1 MAFKIA
7 SSPHVSTTLHT
18 NKVMLRVAY
27 CLIPGIL
34 AQTYFFGMGTLI
46 QIVLAVTVALS
57 AEACVMKLRNK
68 PIKDALSDNSALVTA
83 LLIAVA
89 IPPLTPWWMTLI
101 GCLFAIVIVKHLYGG
116 LGNNIF
122 NPAMAAYVLL
132 LVSFPVQMTTWVAPT
147 ELATNHVGIMAAL
160 NSIFELSNVDIDYYR
175 LGIDGHTMAT
185 PLDTFKTDL
194 SMGLTSGESLQ
205 KSVFDGVAGVGWLWV
220 NVAYLIGGLIM
231 LKLKVI
237 RWHISTGILLAIFIC
252 AGIGFL
258 LNPSTHASPLLHL
271 FSGGTML
278 CAFFIAT
285 DPVTAATSPR
295 GRLLFGAIIGVLIF
309 VIRTYGGYPDAV
321 AFAVLLANMCAP
333 FIDYYIRPRSYGHRA
348 GN

>member
-7 SSPHVSTTLHT
+7 SSPHVSTTLQT

-34 AQTYFFGMGTLI
+34 AQTYFFGMGTLV
-46 QIVLAVTVALS
+46 QIIIAVVTALS
-57 AEACVMKLRNK
+57 AEACIMKLRNK
-68 PIKDALSDNSALVTA
+68 SIKTALADNSALVTA

-89 IPPLTPWWMTLI
+89 IPPLTPWWMTVI

-132 LVSFPVQMTTWVAPT
+132 LVSFPVQMTSWVAPA
-147 ELATNHVGIMAAL
+147 ELASNHVGIIAAL
-160 NSIFELSNVDIDYYR
+160 NSIFELSNVDIHLYR

-194 SMGLTSGESLQ
+194 SMGLTSAESLQ
-205 KSVFDGVAGVGWLWV
+205 KNVFDGIAGVGWLWV
-220 NVAYLIGGLIM
+220 NIAYLLGGLVM

-237 RWHISTGILLAIFIC
+237 RWQISTGILLAIFIC
-252 AGIGFL
+252 AGVGFL

>member
-7 SSPHVSTTLHT
+7 SSPHVSTTLQT

-34 AQTYFFGMGTLI
+34 AQTYFFGMGTLV
-46 QIVLAVTVALS
+46 QIIIAVVTALS

-68 PIKDALSDNSALVTA
+68 SIKTALADNSALVTA

-89 IPPLTPWWMTLI
+89 IPPLTPWWMAVI

-132 LVSFPVQMTTWVAPT
+132 LVSFPVQMTSWVAPA
-147 ELATNHVGIMAAL
+147 ELASNHVGIIAAL
-160 NSIFELSNVDIDYYR
+160 NSIFELSNVDIHLYR

-194 SMGLTSGESLQ
+194 SMGLTSAESLQ
-205 KSVFDGVAGVGWLWV
+205 KNVFDGIAGVGWLWV
-220 NVAYLIGGLIM
+220 NIAYLLGGLVM

-237 RWHISTGILLAIFIC
+237 RWQISTGILLAIFIC
-252 AGIGFL
+252 AGVGFL

>member
-7 SSPHVSTTLHT
+7 SSPHVSTTLQT

-34 AQTYFFGMGTLI
+34 AQTYFFGMGTLV
-46 QIVLAVTVALS
+46 QIIIAVVTALS
-57 AEACVMKLRNK
+57 AEACIMKLRNK
-68 PIKDALSDNSALVTA
+68 SIKTALADNSALVTA

-89 IPPLTPWWMTLI
+89 IPPLTPWWMTVI

-132 LVSFPVQMTTWVAPT
+132 LVSFPVQMTSWVAPA
-147 ELATNHVGIMAAL
+147 ELASNHVGIIAAL
-160 NSIFELSNVDIDYYR
+160 NSIFELSNVDIHLYR

-194 SMGLTSGESLQ
+194 SMGLTSAESLQ
-205 KSVFDGVAGVGWLWV
+205 KNVFDGIAGVGWFWV
-220 NVAYLIGGLIM
+220 NIAYLLGGLVM

-237 RWHISTGILLAIFIC
+237 RWQISTGILLAIFIC
-252 AGIGFL
+252 AGVGFL

>member
-7 SSPHVSTTLHT
+7 SSPHVSTNLQT
-18 NKVMLRVAY
+18 NKVMQRVAL
-27 CLIPGIL
+27 CLIPGIA
-34 AQTYFFGMGTLI
+34 AQVYFFGMGTLV
-46 QIVLAVTVALS
+46 QILIAVLVSLS
-57 AEACVMKLRNK
+57 AEAAVMKLRNK
-68 PIKDALSDNSALVTA
+68 SIKSALSDNSALVTA

-89 IPPLTPWWMTLI
+89 IPPLTPWWMTVI

-132 LVSFPVQMTTWVAPT
+132 LVSFPLQMTNWVAPA
-147 ELATNHVGIMAAL
+147 ELTANHVGIIAAL
-160 NSIFELSNVDIDYYR
+160 SQIFEISPASLDYFK
-175 LGIDGHTMAT
+175 ITVDGHTMAT

-194 SMGLTSGESLQ
+194 SMGMTSTESLQ
-205 KSVFDGVAGVGWLWV
+205 RNVFDGMTGIGWFWV
-220 NVAYLIGGLIM
+220 NMAYLLGGLVM
-231 LKLKVI
+231 LKIKVI
-237 RWHISTGILLAIFIC
+237 RWHISSAILLSIFIC
-252 AGIGFL
+252 SGFAFL
-258 LNPSTHASPLLHL
+258 LNPDTHASPILHL

-285 DPVTAATSPR
+285 DPVTAATSPK

>member
-18 NKVMLRVAY
+18 NKVMQRVAL

-34 AQTYFFGMGTLI
+34 AQVYFFGMGTLV
-46 QIVLAVTVALS
+46 QILIAVLTCLS
-57 AEACVMKLRNK
+57 AEAAIMKLRNK
-68 PIKDALSDNSALVTA
+68 SIKNALSDNSALVTGI
-83 LLIAVA
+83 LIAIA
-89 IPPLTPWWMTLI
+89 IPPLTPWWMTVI
-101 GCLFAIVIVKHLYGG
+101 GCGFAMVIVKHLYGG

-132 LVSFPVQMTTWVAPT
+132 LVSFPVQMTNWVAPA
-147 ELATNHVGIMAAL
+147 ELAANQVGIVAAFAH
-160 NSIFELSNVDIDYYR
+160 IFEFTSAGLDHFRIAV
-175 LGIDGHTMAT
+175 DGHTMAT

-194 SMGLTSGESLQ
+194 SMGMTSSESLQ
-205 KSVFDGVAGVGWLWV
+205 RNVFDGMTGVGWFWINL
-220 NVAYLIGGLIM
+220 AYLAGGLIM

-237 RWHISTGILLAIFIC
+237 RWHISTGILLAIFVC
-252 AGIGFL
+252 SGFGFL
-258 LNPSTHASPLLHL
+258 LNPDTHASPMLHL

-285 DPVTAATSPR
+285 DPVTAATSTR
-295 GRLLFGAIIGVLIF
+295 GRLLFGAIIGVLVF

>member
-7 SSPHVSTTLHT
+7 SSPHVSTTLQT

-34 AQTYFFGMGTLI
+34 AQTYFFGMGTLV
-46 QIVLAVTVALS
+46 QIIIAVVTALS
-57 AEACVMKLRNK
+57 AEACIMKLRNK
-68 PIKDALSDNSALVTA
+68 SIKTALADNSALVTA

-89 IPPLTPWWMTLI
+89 IPPLTPWWMTVI
-101 GCLFAIVIVKHLYGG
+101 GSLFAIVIVKHLYGG

-132 LVSFPVQMTTWVAPT
+132 LVSFPVQMTSWVAPA
-147 ELATNHVGIMAAL
+147 ELASNHVGIMAAL
-160 NSIFELSNVDIDYYR
+160 NSIFELSNVDINLYR

-194 SMGLTSGESLQ
+194 SMGLTSAESLQ
-205 KSVFDGVAGVGWLWV
+205 KNVFDGIAGVGWLWV
-220 NVAYLIGGLIM
+220 NVAYLFGGLVM

-237 RWHISTGILLAIFIC
+237 RWQISTGILLAIFIC
-252 AGIGFL
+252 AGVGFL

>member
-7 SSPHVSTTLHT
+7 SSPHVSTTLQT

-34 AQTYFFGMGTLI
+34 AQTYFFGMGTLV
-46 QIVLAVTVALS
+46 QIIIAVVTALS
-57 AEACVMKLRNK
+57 AEACIMKLRNK
-68 PIKDALSDNSALVTA
+68 SIKTALADNSALVTA

-89 IPPLTPWWMTLI
+89 IPPLTPWWMTVI

-132 LVSFPVQMTTWVAPT
+132 LVSFPVQMTSWVAPAD
-147 ELATNHVGIMAAL
+147 LASNHVGIIAAL
-160 NSIFELSNVDIDYYR
+160 NSIFELSNVDIHLYR

-194 SMGLTSGESLQ
+194 SMGLTSAESLQ
-205 KSVFDGVAGVGWLWV
+205 KNVFDGIAGVGWLWV
-220 NVAYLIGGLIM
+220 NIAYLLGGLVM

-237 RWHISTGILLAIFIC
+237 RWQISTGILLAIFIC
-252 AGIGFL
+252 AGVGFL

>member
-7 SSPHVSTTLHT
+7 SSPHVSTTLQT

-34 AQTYFFGMGTLI
+34 AQTYFFGMGTLV
-46 QIVLAVTVALS
+46 QIIIAVVTALS
-57 AEACVMKLRNK
+57 AEACIMKLRNK
-68 PIKDALSDNSALVTA
+68 SIKTALADNSALVTA

-89 IPPLTPWWMTLI
+89 IPPLTPWWMTVI

-132 LVSFPVQMTTWVAPT
+132 LVSFPVQMTSWVAPA
-147 ELATNHVGIMAAL
+147 ELASNHVGIIAAL
-160 NSIFELSNVDIDYYR
+160 NSIFELSNVDIHLYR

-194 SMGLTSGESLQ
+194 SMGLTSAESLQ
-205 KSVFDGVAGVGWLWV
+205 KNVFDGIAGVGWLWV
-220 NVAYLIGGLIM
+220 NIAYLLGGLVM
-231 LKLKVI
+231 LELKVI
-237 RWHISTGILLAIFIC
+237 RWQISTGILLAIFIC
-252 AGIGFL
+252 AGVGFL

>member
-7 SSPHVSTTLHT
+7 SSPHVSTTLQT

-34 AQTYFFGMGTLI
+34 AQTYFFGMGTLV
-46 QIVLAVTVALS
+46 QIIIAVVTALS
-57 AEACVMKLRNK
+57 AEACIMKLRNK
-68 PIKDALSDNSALVTA
+68 SIKTALADNSALVTA

-89 IPPLTPWWMTLI
+89 IPPLTPWWMTVI

-132 LVSFPVQMTTWVAPT
+132 LVSFPMQMTSWVAPA
-147 ELATNHVGIMAAL
+147 ELASNHVGIIAAL
-160 NSIFELSNVDIDYYR
+160 NSIFELSNVDIHLYR

-194 SMGLTSGESLQ
+194 SMGLTSAESLQ
-205 KSVFDGVAGVGWLWV
+205 KNVFDGIAGVGWLWV
-220 NVAYLIGGLIM
+220 NIAYLLGGLVM

-237 RWHISTGILLAIFIC
+237 RWQISTGILLAIFIC
-252 AGIGFL
+252 AGVGFL